1 MIGVNYIPLAIYLR
15 GIMKQV
21 NVYQPFLFSSFQH
34 SHSLT
39 LSDLKW
45 KAFEKHDFLGDG
57 EDWALVIENML
68 SEKNP
73 ELLQKL
79 TFGDDPQMFSIKSAD
94 KDALHEI
101 AEIVSA
107 FYEDEVLLDDCIKRY
122 AQYE

>member
-1 MIGVNYIPLAIYLR
+1 
-15 GIMKQV
+15 MKQV

-34 SHSLT
+34 SHRLT

-68 SEKNP
+68 SEKNST
-73 ELLQKL
+73 LLEKL
-79 TFGDDPQMFSIKSAD
+79 SFGDETLMFCINSPD

-101 AEIVSA
+101 AEMVFT
-107 FYEDEVLLDDCIKRY
+107 FYDDEILLDKCISRY
-122 AQYE
+122 AQYEFESN

>member
-1 MIGVNYIPLAIYLR
+1 
-15 GIMKQV
+15 MKQV

-34 SHSLT
+34 FHSLT

-57 EDWALVIENML
+57 EDWTLVIENML

-73 ELLQKL
+73 NLLEKL
-79 TFGDDPQMFSIKSAD
+79 TFGDDPMMFCIKSAD

-101 AEIVSA
+101 AEMVFA
-107 FYEDEVLLDDCIKRY
+107 FYEDDDVLDTFIERY
-122 AQYE
+122 AQYEFEPA

>member
-1 MIGVNYIPLAIYLR
+1 
-15 GIMKQV
+15 MKQA

-34 SHSLT
+34 SHRLT

-57 EDWALVIENML
+57 EDWALLIENML

-73 ELLQKL
+73 ALLAQL
-79 TFGDDPQMFSIKSAD
+79 SFGDDTLMFCINSAD

-101 AEIVSA
+101 AEMVSA
-107 FYEDEVLLDDCIKRY
+107 FYDDEQLLDSCIKRY
-122 AQYE
+122 AQYEFEPA

>member
-1 MIGVNYIPLAIYLR
+1 
-15 GIMKQV
+15 MKQV

-34 SHSLT
+34 SHRLT

-45 KAFEKHDFLGDG
+45 NVFEKHDFLGDG

-73 ELLQKL
+73 TLLDKL
-79 TFGDDPQMFSIKSAD
+79 TFGDETLMFCINSAD

-101 AEIVSA
+101 AEMVSL
-107 FYEDEVLLDDCIKRY
+107 FYEDEVLLDDCINRY
-122 AQYE
+122 AQYEFEPA